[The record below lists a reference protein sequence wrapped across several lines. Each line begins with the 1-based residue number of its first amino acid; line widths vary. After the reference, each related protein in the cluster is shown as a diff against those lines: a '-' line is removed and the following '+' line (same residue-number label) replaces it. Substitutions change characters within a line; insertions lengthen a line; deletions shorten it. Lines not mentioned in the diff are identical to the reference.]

1 MTILALVSCLAC
13 ADIIEPDDTNNW
25 TIEGLSH
32 YIRSKENS
40 YISANLTSN
49 GKTPSVVALVD
60 SDRFC
65 PRNPQSKKI
74 KVAYQWVN
82 YVTYCS
88 SGVLVWIPR
97 SKQGKEFV
105 KQRFSG
111 NSEVNIIYNNETF
124 TFSTKKFTSVRQ
136 SWERSLKT
144 LGTAL

>member
-1 MTILALVSCLAC
+1 M
-13 ADIIEPDDTNNW
+13 IEPDDTNNW
-25 TIEGLSH
+25 TIKGLSH
-32 YIRSKENS
+32 YIRSKESS
-40 YISANLTSN
+40 YISANLISS
-49 GKTPSVVALVD
+49 GKTPTVIALVD

-65 PRNPQSKKI
+65 PSRPKSKKI

-88 SGVLVWIPR
+88 SGALVWIPR

-111 NSEVNIIYNNETF
+111 NSEVNVTYNNDTF

-144 LGTAL
+144 LGTSL